1 MIRLENVSKHYKTT
15 RGIKTVLHDVNLA
28 ISPGEKVGILGRNG
42 AGKSTLI
49 RVMGGIALPDSGNVV
64 QEMSLSWPLGFDTGV
79 QGSMTGMDNIKFICR
94 LYDADIAQVLD
105 FVEGFAELGRYM
117 HEPVRS
123 YSNGMKARLSF
134 GISLAIEFDCMLI
147 DEVLAVGDQR
157 FKDRC
162 SEELLVKRKE
172 RAIVLVAHEPGMIRE
187 ICDSAYV
194 LVEGHLHHFN
204 EVEEAYLFYTETMQ

>member
-1 MIRLENVSKHYKTT
+1 MIRLENVSKHYETT
-15 RGIKTVLHDVNLA
+15 RGIKTVLHNVNLA

-49 RVMGGIALPDSGNVV
+49 RVMAGIALPDSGKVI

-94 LYDADIAQVLD
+94 LYDADISHVLG

-117 HEPVRS
+117 YEPVRS

-157 FKDRC
+157 FKERC

-194 LVEGHLHHFN
+194 LVDGHLHHFN
-204 EVEEAYLFYTETMQ
+204 KVEEAYIFYTETMQ

>member
-1 MIRLENVSKHYKTT
+1 MIRLENVSKHYETT
-15 RGIKTVLHDVNLA
+15 RGIKTVLHNVNLA

-49 RVMGGIALPDSGNVV
+49 RVMAGIALPDSGKVI

-94 LYDADIAQVLD
+94 LYDADISHVLG

-117 HEPVRS
+117 YEPVRS

-157 FKDRC
+157 FKERC